1 MTIFL
6 FTDAKFLN
14 PVFKRLSK
22 NYEKTINL
30 SAALQHSYRVQ
41 LTDEQ

>member
-22 NYEKTINL
+22 RLWKNN
-30 SAALQHSYRVQ
+30 
-41 LTDEQ
+41 